1 MKNGRHQIG
10 SEMRKN
16 ILAFLATMFLFTACA
31 SSSST
36 PYVLPPLPTPPVA
49 YQIVGSTKYT
59 AMVVVDPKSNTDRA
73 GLMELGNYLCSEL
86 DKCKVW
92 FWDDINKADT
102 SYPVD
107 PDKEQ
112 TLIAFYA
119 FNYADWKGELK
130 VYTLGDAR

>member
-1 MKNGRHQIG
+1 
-10 SEMRKN
+10 MRKN
-16 ILAFLATMFLFTACA
+16 IFTFLVTVVLLSAC
-31 SSSST
+31 SSPSST
-36 PYVLPPLPTPPVA
+36 PYILEARPTPKVD

-73 GLMELGNYLCSEL
+73 GLLQIGNYLCNEL
-86 DKCKVW
+86 QKCKVW

-107 PDKEQ
+107 PDKEE

-119 FNYADWKGELK
+119 FNYSDSAGQIK
-130 VYTLGDAR
+130 VFTLGDAR